1 MLLMNLRN
9 VPEEEADAVRAL
21 LAEHDIEF
29 YETPPNRWGI
39 TAGGIWVR
47 RDDQVTEAKRLLDDF
62 QQRLRASARA
72 DYEARKRAGTVPTLG
87 SVFRENPLRI
97 LFLLGIVVLVLYLT
111 LIPFLRLAPGN

>member
-9 VPEEEADAVRAL
+9 VPDEEADAVRAL
-21 LAEHDIEF
+21 LDEHGIEF

-62 QQRLRASARA
+62 QQRLQTRART
-72 DYEARKRAGTVPTLG
+72 DYEERKRAGGAPTVG

-97 LFLLGIVVLVLYLT
+97 LFLLGIVALVLYLT
-111 LIPFLRLAPGN
+111 LMPFLRLG